1 MLGST
6 NDMTATDNS
15 SFTLYPNPNQGD
27 QLFVNISGVE
37 TADIA
42 NVDIYD
48 LTGKRV
54 VARTIAVQDGMVNTS
69 LDLQG
74 SLSSGVY
81 VVHINAGAMS
91 HTERLVIQK

>member
-54 VARTIAVQDGMVNTS
+54 VARSIAVQDGMVNTN

-74 SLSSGVY
+74 SLASGVY